1 MEKMK
6 QYTDQQFNDKANL
19 FTDVLLESKHQV
31 EKWGIQTHSLFEW
44 LNYTTEEIG
53 ELAKAIAEHHYR
65 SGSWED
71 IYNEAIQLATLSLK
85 IAEMVKHEHKI
96 NV

>member
-1 MEKMK
+1 MK
-6 QYTDQQFNDKANL
+6 QYTDQLFKDKANL
-19 FTDVLLESKHQV
+19 FTDVLLESNHQV

-53 ELAKAIAEHHYR
+53 ELAKAVAEHHYR
-65 SGSWED
+65 SGSEQD

-85 IAEMVKHEHKI
+85 IAEMVKNANKS
-96 NV
+96 